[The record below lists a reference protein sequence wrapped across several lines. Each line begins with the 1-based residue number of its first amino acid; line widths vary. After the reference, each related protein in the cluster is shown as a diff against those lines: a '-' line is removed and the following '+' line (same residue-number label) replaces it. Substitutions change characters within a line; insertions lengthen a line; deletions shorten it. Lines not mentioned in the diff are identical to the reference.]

1 MSTLSASR
9 MRRLRSR
16 VQVVFQD
23 PHGSLNRRKSVSEI
37 VAAPL
42 SAHRSGS
49 RTARAARV
57 AELLDLVQLPSAMSG
72 RRPRELFGGQA
83 QRVAI
88 ARALALRPDFVV
100 LDEAVSALD
109 VSVRAQMLNL
119 LRDLQR
125 ELGLTYLFVSHDLG
139 VVRYISEDVGVMY
152 RGRMVEVAS
161 REQLFATPQHPYTR
175 LRLGIPGCCSARCRS
190 PIQNSSAP
198 ECGCSAKW
206 VRRPW
211 PGMRGLPIPEP
222 MPRRNRS
229 ATLRNR
235 RSCVGVA
242 RYHWQACRLP
252 LSRGDDMTI
261 AAPVRL
267 SDRLIMVVESFL
279 SSPPQTLSE
288 VSVACGMEPS
298 TATRYLRQ
306 FAEHGW
312 LERDDA
318 LRTYCLG
325 VGLLEIGQAA
335 RTARPLRRTVLPDMR
350 ELLARFDETI
360 SLAVHRSGEIAIIEA
375 LESGRSIR
383 RGASVGDHDD
393 WFVSSLGKSILA
405 HLPEQEVLDLL
416 STHRP
421 VRRTPNTLVDPD
433 SILADLAEIRSRGY
447 ALDDEEADIG
457 LKCVGVPIRDHRG
470 RFTHALSI
478 SGPVAR
484 IDAKLDEIA
493 GALIAVAESVGRGN
507 HGDSG

>member
-16 VQVVFQD
+16 IQVVFQD

-139 VVRYISEDVGVMY
+139 VVRYISQDIGVMY

-222 MPRRNRS
+222 MPRRSRS

-235 RSCVGVA
+235 RSCVGAA
-242 RYHWQACRLP
+242 RYHWQVCRLP

-325 VGLLEIGQAA
+325 VRLLEIGQAA

-360 SLAVHRSGEIAIIEA
+360 NLAVHRSGEIAIIEA

-470 RFTHALSI
+470 CFTHALSI
-478 SGPVAR
+478 SGPAAR
-484 IDAKLDEIA
+484 IDAQLDEIA